1 MNGLIYLSLYAP
13 LIWGITF
20 TTIILFNKYNFKPLP
35 ETKRRSVR
43 TVTSKVLTSAG
54 VVILFGIVVSFGFPL
69 FIVRGVLS
77 IFMDN
82 VDFVSIE
89 YSLLLIS
96 LALHFLTVFLS
107 RRYLLGKVDFE
118 DMRYVNW
125 YSLKLYL
132 LAPLF
137 TWVYLTFLDVAIF
150 WMCFINAF
158 VAVIIYFYAVAYVPS
173 IETVD
178 KDMALYERKKSNKYL
193 NILKLK

>member
-1 MNGLIYLSLYAP
+1 MNGLIYLSLYAL

-158 VAVIIYFYAVAYVPS
+158 VSVIIYFYAVAYVPS